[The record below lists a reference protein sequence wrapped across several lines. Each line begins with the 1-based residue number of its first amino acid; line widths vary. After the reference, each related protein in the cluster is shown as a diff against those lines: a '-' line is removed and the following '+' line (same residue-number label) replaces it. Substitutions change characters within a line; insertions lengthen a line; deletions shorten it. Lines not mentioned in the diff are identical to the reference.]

1 MEYGKFRLNRLLNE
15 FYSGSINFTCT
26 KKIRMHSKSSFLYL
40 TTLSLLLGL
49 GACTSKKEMLYFQD
63 AKQYND
69 TRSIVSLSTIQRNDI
84 LSIDVQ
90 ALVPESALIYNLQI
104 GQANN
109 VQAMNVEILRLKGYV
124 VDDEG
129 NIKFPVLGSVKVA
142 GLTLKQLE
150 LRLETLLDKGGHLVA
165 PNVSARLLNAK
176 VTVLGEVKKPGTYAF
191 TEPFITLPQALGYA
205 GGLTINAE
213 RKNLLLVRDI
223 DGIRQTHL
231 VDLTT
236 ANWLNDPVYSIR
248 QNDIIVVNPN
258 VAKVKSAGLVG
269 NSGTV
274 LTIASLILS
283 SLVLLT
289 R

>member
-1 MEYGKFRLNRLLNE
+1 
-15 FYSGSINFTCT
+15 
-26 KKIRMHSKSSFLYL
+26 MHSKSSFLYL